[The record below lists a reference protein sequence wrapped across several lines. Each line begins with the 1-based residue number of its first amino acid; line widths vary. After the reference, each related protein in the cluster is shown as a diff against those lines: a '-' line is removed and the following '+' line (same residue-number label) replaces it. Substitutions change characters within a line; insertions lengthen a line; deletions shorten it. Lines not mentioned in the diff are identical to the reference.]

1 MRVTYW
7 VAGVRETNGQGLI
20 QIDQQK
26 LQQARQME
34 QRALAQND
42 SLALGKAYFMIGEII
57 NQAGSNSTAKEY
69 YLKAFRTLKPIG
81 DSYELG
87 LIYLRLTEGL
97 ELTQQSVEDI
107 DYAQKALGVF
117 ERIQSPVGIA
127 RAHNYLTSAYKRKW
141 LWLRIGSNL
150 LKPFRQVE
158 LVLQVELAYMNRR
171 VGREAARSPL
181 ESNEL
186 FLPINGGYE
195 RIDKT
200 KVTYLK
206 AMKAYTGVYVVD
218 RPTPHVISMNLGNL
232 EPFFADPFFYKLSR
246 SVLINLHYLDRVEY
260 KQIVMRYH
268 TGPLALPENNR
279 VDLMKKIT
287 LVRTRQPG
295 R

>member
-1 MRVTYW
+1 MNPLRILIVEDYLIEAHDIKETLERAGHVVTGIARTYND
-7 VAGVRETNGQGLI
+7 A
-20 QIDQQK
+20 
-26 LQQARQME
+26 LQQAHRCPPDLALIDIKLE
-34 QRALAQND
+34 GSSADCIHTADELRKRYDIPVLFLTANSEHETFQRAQKTVPA
-42 SLALGKAYFMIGEII
+42 AY
-57 NQAGSNSTAKEY
+57 
-69 YLKAFRTLKPIG
+69 
-81 DSYELG
+81 
-87 LIYLRLTEGL
+87 
-97 ELTQQSVEDI
+97 
-107 DYAQKALGVF
+107 
-117 ERIQSPVGIA
+117 
-127 RAHNYLTSAYKRKW
+127 
-141 LWLRIGSNL
+141 L

-232 EPFFADPFFYKLSR
+232 EPFFADPFFHKLSR